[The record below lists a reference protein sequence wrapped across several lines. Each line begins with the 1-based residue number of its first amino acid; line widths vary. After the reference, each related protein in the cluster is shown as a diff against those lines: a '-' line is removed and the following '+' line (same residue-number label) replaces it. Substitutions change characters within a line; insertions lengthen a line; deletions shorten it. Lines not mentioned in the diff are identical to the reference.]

1 MKSPL
6 PPHTTPGFQ
15 SPESTSLAEILI
27 THAQDNPKH
36 TLFRYVEVDGTLS
49 TISWAQAVQAFDK
62 IARSVRQQL
71 GNADEK
77 PRPFLTITSI
87 LTFDQTTSPTFLR
100 AGYPAFPIS
109 PRNSP
114 KQFLIFFIL
123 PAAHTSSSRTREMI
137 RSLRLR
143 YQGPPGNPDT
153 VRRRNLLGPS
163 GCAPGEPT
171 EPEKIK
177 LVLDDH
183 GIGNLP
189 QIPAPSFE
197 QLFGAST
204 SVDDIPVPSPE
215 QDDVAVILH
224 SSGSVKFTKV
234 IKVSHRSLR
243 QCGLWLDYEEIDV
256 CGQVWSAHNVPTFHF
271 AGVMQLIW
279 AMFSG
284 ITLAVFPPNSPAAVP
299 TPARV
304 LDEAIATQTNLLY
317 CVPAFLEVRALERNE
332 MTIEERFGL
341 VSLVGLLICN
351 TAVGDFLSKNGV
363 RLSHIYGLTETGG
376 LSMMIPEYP
385 PTEDYFHLAPH
396 IDPVLVP
403 LPELPDVYRLIVKKC
418 ATHTPAIL
426 NTMVDGVPALDT
438 NDLLVRHPD
447 NDKLWKVYGREDDQI
462 MHSNGEKTNPGPLE
476 GIILKDPKIKHA
488 LMFGRSKFNAGI
500 LIFPVEPLD
509 PADTERVA
517 DFRRDIW
524 PSIQEANEIAPSH
537 SRIFK
542 EMILIEEIY
551 ASVESSSLTHITAPA
566 LFDVAASLEFVCKV
580 IAEVMI
586 KVPEEAED
594 IFQHG
599 CDSLQATWIRNSILH
614 ALRRAQISGLAD
626 IPHDFVYTHPT
637 IRLLA
642 IYLVQIAS
650 GLPSPPSTPLDR
662 TLRMQE
668 MVLKYSQKFP
678 TSSSGIDA
686 TEEVVFV
693 TGTAGALGAYLL
705 ARLLSQSQFTRV
717 YVFNRFGASI
727 QERQRSSFSTHGID
741 VGLLTSPKLRLL
753 AGDLTKPTFGLPTV
767 EFEEIRSQV
776 TCIIH
781 NSWQVDF
788 NLSLSSFEPGIHGT
802 RNLVDFAL
810 TAPHANPP
818 QFIFV
823 STVGVYRNFSGTV
836 APEAK
841 IPDVHTSCGQGYAES
856 KWVCEQI
863 LEIAAD
869 TTVLRPIIVRS
880 GRRRCEWFPT
890 LLRSSQ
896 VLGHL
901 PEIPGCISWLPIDHA
916 AQALV
921 EMRLSDN
928 RYLHLTHPH
937 PVPFAQILALIAE
950 DLHLPVVPYTTWLNS
965 LQAASS
971 SGLDNPGTRLLD
983 FFGSIRAVSD
993 QEEAFFPVPLANE
1006 NALRNSAFLSS
1017 VPALDRR
1024 DVTAWVGYLRK
1035 VGYLV

>member
-6 PPHTTPGFQ
+6 PLRTTPGFQ
-15 SPESTSLAEILI
+15 RPESTSLAEIFI

-62 IARSVRQQL
+62 IARSLRQQL
-71 GNADEK
+71 GNAAEK
-77 PRPFLTITSI
+77 PVIAIMGSFDHITYFS
-87 LTFDQTTSPTFLR
+87 LLGGMLR

-114 KQFLIFFIL
+114 QAISHLLHSAGCTHVIVPNARDDSI
-123 PAAHTSSSRTREMI
+123 PQAA
-137 RSLRLR
+137 
-143 YQGPPGNPDT
+143 
-153 VRRRNLLGPS
+153 
-163 GCAPGEPT
+163 
-171 EPEKIK
+171 
-177 LVLDDH
+177 
-183 GIGNLP
+183 IGNLP

-224 SSGSVKFTKV
+224 SSGSVKFPKV

-243 QCGLWLDYEEIDV
+243 QCGLWLDYGEIDV

-284 ITLAVFPPNSPAAVP
+284 ITLAVFPPNSPAGVP

-304 LDEAIATQTNLLY
+304 LDEAIATRTNLLY
-317 CVPAFLEVRALERNE
+317 CVPAFLEIWAREPGRLA
-332 MTIEERFGL
+332 
-341 VSLVGLLICN
+341 SLQQFKSVMFVGAPLQP
-351 TAVGDFLSKNGV
+351 AVGDFLSKNGV

-385 PTEDYFHLAPH
+385 PTEGWDYFHLAPH

-488 LMFGRSKFNAGI
+488 IMFGRSKFNAGI
-500 LIFPVEPLD
+500 LIFPAEPFD

-524 PSIQEANEIAPSH
+524 PSIQKANDIAPSH

-542 EMILIEEIY
+542 EMILVADPLRPIELTAKATPRRQPTIEAYRNEIEEIY
-551 ASVESSSLTHITAPA
+551 ASVESSSLTHITTPA
-566 LFDVAASLEFVCKV
+566 LFDVAASLEFVRKV

-586 KVPEEAED
+586 KVPGEEED

-650 GLPSPPSTPLDR
+650 GLLSPPSTPLDR
-662 TLRMQE
+662 TVRMQE

-678 TSSSGIDA
+678 PHSPGIDA

-693 TGTAGALGAYLL
+693 TGTTGALGAYLL
-705 ARLLSQSQFTRV
+705 ARLLSQSEFTRV
-717 YVFNRFGASI
+717 YAFNRLGASI

-741 VGLLTSPKLRLL
+741 VSLLTSPKLRLL
-753 AGDLTKPTFGLPTV
+753 AGDLTKPKFGLPTV

-781 NSWQVDF
+781 NAWQVDF

-823 STVGVYRNFSGTV
+823 STVGVYRNFNGTV

-863 LEIAAD
+863 LEIATD

-880 GRRRCEWFPT
+880 GQLSGGVGGVWKTSEWFPT

-950 DLHLPVVPYTTWLNS
+950 DLHLPVVPYTTWLSS

-983 FFGSIRAVSD
+983 FFGAIRAVSD

-1035 VGYLV
+1035 AGYLV